1 MMFTILLLLNCTF
14 PFLSAHAHYFL
25 IIVVHV
31 ADPDMVGS
39 KRQSG
44 KRRSSDSCMA
54 VHSST
59 SLSSPSQQE
68 STSVLTSKSSK
79 YLLDF
84 IQIV

>member
-14 PFLSAHAHYFL
+14 SIFICSCTFL

-44 KRRSSDSCMA
+44 KHRSSDSCMA